1 MKSSYL
7 VYYNSDLMNYINSFI
22 ICKSCNQE
30 YEPSEVVKDER
41 LSKNNGLENLNYDSN
56 RHKSIWDD

>member
-30 YEPSEVVKDER
+30 YEPSEVVEYECKKCIIKGWEA
-41 LSKNNGLENLNYDSN
+41 LGYD
-56 RHKSIWDD
+56 

>member
-22 ICKSCNQE
+22 ICNSCNQE
-30 YEPSEVVKDER
+30 YEPSEVVKDEC
-41 LSKNNGLENLNYDSN
+41 KQCIIKAWEAFGYY
-56 RHKSIWDD
+56 